1 MDYRYSRFNENTFGN
16 FGSVLGIVTNPA
28 SPTPI
33 TSTTAS
39 SGPDAFVWR
48 DGLSDFDFS
57 MLFTPIPSLTLRPG
71 VRLLKA
77 DVETAEDGVVDPALS
92 LRTKT
97 AWPELSVGYQPSK
110 IFSIRG
116 DVHAFDSGSSY
127 TAITPHTEVAGH
139 VITRFQPFKKVTLQ
153 DDLNITNDKLID
165 SSFQDN
171 VRSNTVTLSYALND
185 RFSVFGGFTYDSIF
199 AAGNIVYARGT
210 PPLNDFLRDQEVD
223 RVMQAGVEAKPS
235 KYFGLQ
241 LTGNFDRSTG
251 LGEISG
257 EPPAYGPLTWPLVT
271 GTVYVNFPKAG
282 RLSVDLQRTY
292 YIEQIITANNF
303 QANLLTLRWTRDF

>member
-1 MDYRYSRFNENTFGN
+1 MEALEN
-16 FGSVLGIVTNPA
+16 
-28 SPTPI
+28 
-33 TSTTAS
+33 
-39 SGPDAFVWR
+39 
-48 DGLSDFDFS
+48 
-57 MLFTPIPSLTLRPG
+57 
-71 VRLLKA
+71 
-77 DVETAEDGVVDPALS
+77 GVVDPAIT

-97 AWPELSVGYQPSK
+97 AWPELSFGYQPSK
-110 IFSIRG
+110 IFSVRG
-116 DVHAFDSGSSY
+116 DVHAFDNGSSY

-139 VITRFQPFKKVTLQ
+139 LISRFQPFKKVSLQ
-153 DDLNITNDKLID
+153 DDLNLTNDKLID

-185 RFSVFGGFTYDSIF
+185 RFSVFGGYTYDSIF

-210 PPLNDFLRDQEVD
+210 APLNDFLRDQEAD
-223 RVMQAGVEAKPS
+223 RVIQAGVEAKPS

-251 LGEISG
+251 LGQISG

-292 YIEQIITANNF
+292 YIEQIITGNNF
-303 QANLLTLRWTRDF
+303 QANLLTIRWTRDF

>member
-1 MDYRYSRFNENTFGN
+1 
-16 FGSVLGIVTNPA
+16 
-28 SPTPI
+28 
-33 TSTTAS
+33 
-39 SGPDAFVWR
+39 
-48 DGLSDFDFS
+48 
-57 MLFTPIPSLTLRPG
+57 MLFTPTPSLTLQPG

-77 DVETAEDGVVDPALS
+77 DVESIESGVLNPAAT

-97 AWPELSVGYQPSK
+97 AWPELSFGYHPSK
-110 IFSIRG
+110 IFSVRG
-116 DVHAFDSGSSY
+116 DVHAYDNGSSY

-139 VITRFQPFKKVTLQ
+139 VITRFQPFKKISLQ
-153 DDLNITNDKLID
+153 DDLNLTNDKLID
-165 SSFQDN
+165 SSFEDN

-185 RFSVFGGFTYDSIF
+185 RFSVFGGYTYDSVF
-199 AAGNIVYARGT
+199 AAGNILYARGT
-210 PPLNDFLRDQEVD
+210 SPLSDFLRDQEVD
-223 RVMQAGVEAKPS
+223 RVMQAGVEAKPC

-257 EPPAYGPLTWPLVT
+257 EPPAYGPLKWPLAT
-271 GTVYVNFPKAG
+271 GTAYVNFPKAG

-303 QANLLTLRWTRDF
+303 QANLLTIRWTRDF